1 MKFVNEKKVYSMFEV
16 TKASSFSRNFL
27 LELEE
32 NNLIEPYFKDKN
44 TSYRYY
50 DETVFVKLNE
60 IRTLLNAG
68 LTKKEIKD
76 FYIDKD
82 FEDESLLK
90 KENKEKIINNLKTKR
105 DDIDTSL
112 LFLSSLVNKIY
123 KKKMDEIIYYY
134 EERNINDIKL
144 IYPLLREI
152 YIHALA
158 KNYCFSSFPPFV
170 LFSKNILNNENE
182 DIFLN
187 GTNYVRVK
195 ICIPLIRKY
204 NEKNIETISKNISL
218 IYEINKTSFLSAFN
232 NFKNIVI
239 NNSLNDFLYLFFLD
253 NEKLKINKFIMPLN
267 K

>member
-50 DETVFVKLNE
+50 DETIFIKLNE
-60 IRTLLNAG
+60 IKTLFNAG
-68 LTKKEIKD
+68 LSKNEIKEY
-76 FYIDKD
+76 YINNDLD
-82 FEDESLLK
+82 DESLLK
-90 KENKEKIINNLKTKR
+90 KENKEKIIQSLKNKK

-112 LFLSSLVNKIY
+112 LFLSSLVNKTY
-123 KKKMDEIIYYY
+123 KKKMNEIVYYY
-134 EERNINDIKL
+134 EERNINNVNL
-144 IYPLLREI
+144 ISPLLKEI

-170 LFSKNILNNENE
+170 LFPKTLLNDENN

-187 GTNYVRVK
+187 GTNYIKVK

-204 NEKNIETISKNISL
+204 DEKNIESLPKNISL
-218 IYEINKTSFLSAFN
+218 IYEINKTSFLNA
-232 NFKNIVI
+232 FKNFQNIVK
-239 NNSLNDFLYLFFLD
+239 NNHSNDFLYLFFLN
-253 NEKLKINKFIMPLN
+253 NEKLKIHKFILPIN
-267 K
+267 I